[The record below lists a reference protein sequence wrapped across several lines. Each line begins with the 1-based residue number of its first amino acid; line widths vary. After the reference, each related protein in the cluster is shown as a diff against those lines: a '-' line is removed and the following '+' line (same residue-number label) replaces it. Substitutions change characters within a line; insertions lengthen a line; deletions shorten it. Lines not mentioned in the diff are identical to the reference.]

1 MRNSEIKLA
10 VGDGGTI
17 TGTLRE
23 PADEPHAALVIHPA
37 TATPERFYAGFA
49 SFLAE
54 NGLATVTYDYRGTG
68 RSGSPR
74 AHRALGMRDWMEGD
88 VPAVATWTA
97 ERFPALP
104 QLAIGHS
111 LGGHALSLGNGT
123 AGLAAF
129 ALLASHAG
137 TVNAIP
143 DPMERFRVRMVLH
156 LLGPALG
163 AALGYVPAR
172 RLGLGEDIPA
182 AAMTQ
187 WGGWARLPR
196 YFFDD
201 PSMRASERAATVTQ
215 PVLALGFS
223 DDPWATPGQIDMLT
237 GKLVAASVERRT
249 YSPADGGVT
258 KIGHH
263 GFLRSGV
270 RETLWPEV
278 LGWLNKQAASVAR

>member
-1 MRNSEIKLA
+1 MRNSRIQIPVE
-10 VGDGGTI
+10 GGGVVA
-17 TGTLRE
+17 GTLWE
-23 PADEPHAALVIHPA
+23 PAGEPHAALVIHPA
-37 TATPERFYAGFA
+37 TATPERFYANFA

-54 NGLATVTYDYRGTG
+54 NGIATVTYDYRGTG
-68 RSGSPR
+68 GSGSPR
-74 AHRALGMRDWMEGD
+74 AHRHLGMRDWMEGD
-88 VPAVATWTA
+88 VPAVAGWAA
-97 ERFPALP
+97 ERFPGVP
-104 QLAIGHS
+104 HLAIGHS

-123 AGLAAF
+123 AGLAGF
-129 ALLASHAG
+129 LLLASHAG
-137 TVNAIP
+137 TVKAIP
-143 DPMERFRVRMVLH
+143 DRAERFRVRLMLH

-182 AAMTQ
+182 AAMNQ

-201 PSMRASERAATVTQ
+201 PAMRASERAARVTQ

-223 DDPWATPGQIDMLT
+223 DDPWATPAQIDMLT
-237 GKLVAASVERRT
+237 GHLTAATVERRT
-249 YSPADGGVT
+249 YTPADGGVAR
-258 KIGHH
+258 IGHH

-278 LGWLNKQAASVAR
+278 VTWLSKRAQG

>member
-1 MRNSEIKLA
+1 MRTSAIEIA
-10 VGDGGTI
+10 VGGTGTI
-17 TGTLRE
+17 SGTLRE
-23 PADEPHAALVIHPA
+23 PAGEPHAALVIHPA
-37 TATPERFYAGFA
+37 TATPERFYANFA
-49 SFLAE
+49 TFLAE
-54 NGLATVTYDYRGTG
+54 NGIATVTYDYRGTG

-74 AHRALGMRDWMEGD
+74 AHRYLGMREWMECD
-88 VPAVATWTA
+88 VPAVAAWTA
-97 ERFPALP
+97 ARFPDVP

-143 DPMERFRVRMVLH
+143 DPVERFRVRLVLH

-182 AAMTQ
+182 AAMAQ
-187 WGGWARLPR
+187 WGGWSRLPR

-201 PSMRASERAATVTQ
+201 PSMRAGERAATVTQ

-223 DDPWATPGQIDMLT
+223 DDPWATPAQIDVLT
-237 GKLVAASVERRT
+237 SHLTAASVERRT
-249 YSPADGGVT
+249 YSPADGGVPT
-258 KIGHH
+258 IGHH
-263 GFLRSGV
+263 GFLRRAV

-278 LGWLNKQAASVAR
+278 LTWLSKQAASAAR